1 MGISAVEQACLGG
14 EERCDGAGA
23 GLRRGRM
30 MGDMWDKHVGDG
42 TGRNDAEKVGSL
54 DLRSDLIC
62 LIFMFV
68 FYLIGR
74 ALLKKSW
81 KTITIN
87 RNYLQVT
94 KEISWL

>member
-1 MGISAVEQACLGG
+1 MGG

-42 TGRNDAEKVGSL
+42 TGRNDVEKVGSL

-62 LIFMFV
+62 LIFMFF
-68 FYLIGR
+68 FYLIGKG
-74 ALLKKSW
+74 LLKKSW
-81 KTITIN
+81 KAITIDG
-87 RNYLQVT
+87 NYVQVT
-94 KEISWL
+94 QKISRL